1 MAMSTITINF
11 QNATLTSTSS
21 SITVS
26 DGSFALDTTSALSM
40 SGTISFSSLYVT
52 SGAINFNVESGTTFN
67 AQITAPLSAPGAPS
81 APPSIEI
88 TNFAG
93 TVTVTWPTATG
104 LQTQQIMS
112 SDALT
117 LSGYQ
122 N

>member
-26 DGSFALDTTSALSM
+26 DGTFSLDTTSALSM

-67 AQITAPLSAPGAPS
+67 AQITAPLSAPSG
-81 APPSIEI
+81 PPSIEI